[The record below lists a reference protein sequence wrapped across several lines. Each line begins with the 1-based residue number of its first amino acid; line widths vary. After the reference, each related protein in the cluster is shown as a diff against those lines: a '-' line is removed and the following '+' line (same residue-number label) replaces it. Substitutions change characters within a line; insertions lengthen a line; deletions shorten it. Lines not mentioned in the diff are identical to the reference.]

1 MYKLTRASLLLASI
15 PMLVLGTTAHAALYN
30 GVEFPQ
36 GAASFADS
44 VANFS
49 PGPGP
54 AAAFLDQNQSLGV
67 PDVTQTT
74 GLLCF
79 QVPTPQ
85 NCKFTSLGDG
95 GSLTLRFTNN
105 VLTGS
110 SLTGTADGFNDLW
123 VVEVGVA
130 ESTNVEIS
138 TDGSTWIDVGDIVG
152 GGGSSI
158 NVFTYGFDID
168 AFGFDVN
175 DSFTWVRLTD
185 VLTDPDT
192 SPQGADI
199 DAVGAIQTVIPLPA
213 AAWFLPAGLVLAR
226 WVRRRP
232 VR

>member
-1 MYKLTRASLLLASI
+1 MNRLARASLAFGGTAL
-15 PMLVLGTTAHAALYN
+15 LVLVVPARAEIYN
-30 GVEFPQ
+30 GVDFPQ

-44 VANFS
+44 VVSFS

-54 AAAFLDQNQSLGV
+54 GSAFLDPAQSLGI
-67 PDVTQTT
+67 PDVTLTS
-74 GLLCF
+74 GLACF

-95 GSLTLRFTNN
+95 GSLVLRFMDN

-110 SLTGTADGFNDLW
+110 SLNGLADGFNDLW

-138 TDGSTWIDVGDIVG
+138 TDGSSWTDVGDIVAG
-152 GGGSSI
+152 GGGSVG
-158 NVFTYGFDID
+158 VFTYGFDID

-175 DSFTWVRLTD
+175 DAFTYVRLTD

-213 AAWFLPAGLVLAR
+213 GAWLLPAGLVLAR

-232 VR
+232 RC